1 MGGGGRHYMPTAKI
15 PVCFFLLN
23 ECQEYNDAA
32 LNVVIDLVKSWLCAV
47 KTASVIFSMKNN

>member
-1 MGGGGRHYMPTAKI
+1 MPTAKI

-23 ECQEYNDAA
+23 ECLEYNDAA
-32 LNVVIDLVKSWLCAV
+32 LNVVIDPVKSWLCAV